1 MLVVYLPFYTGCRG
15 RTPVNTGKGAK
26 IMSCPPKYRPT
37 ATDLRWARGIPRPL
51 KDRGVLVFPS
61 SGLAYAFDRQ
71 ARTLTLLNPD
81 PAFAELHHRT
91 QVVFGEIGYRVFPE
105 KLTGPR

>member
-1 MLVVYLPFYTGCRG
+1 MMGCQ
-15 RTPVNTGKGAK
+15 
-26 IMSCPPKYRPT
+26 PKYRPT
-37 ATDLRWARGIPRPL
+37 VTDLRWAREILRPL

-61 SGLAYAFDRQ
+61 SGLAYALDRQ

-91 QVVFGEIGYRVFPE
+91 QIVFGQIGYRVHPE
-105 KLTGPR
+105 KLPGEG